1 MTNKYKIREICGD
14 WGLDIPRPDLTGV
27 LIFNSRSNAE
37 LVKAI
42 LEWED
47 ANPNKAVPFNP
58 THAGYPLTLDRLQE
72 LVKADLDG
80 RCVVLPR
87 KPYNCFCS
95 GEEIYMIDDGE
106 IYEDHIREVTIGEGD
121 NERNKLSVLYETG
134 DGCMF
139 YEREWGKTVFL
150 TYEAAEAAMK
160 GDQDE

>member
-80 RCVVLPR
+80 RCVVLPPDDYTWTIR
-87 KPYNCFCS
+87 GDVIRDLIQCNC
-95 GEEIYMIDDGE
+95 
-106 IYEDHIREVTIGEGD
+106 R
-121 NERNKLSVLYETG
+121 
-134 DGCMF
+134 
-139 YEREWGKTVFL
+139 
-150 TYEAAEAAMK
+150 AAEKNLK
-160 GDQDE
+160 GENHG

>member
-1 MTNKYKIREICGD
+1 MTNKYKIREIRGG
-14 WGLDIPRPDLTGV
+14 WALDIPRPELAGV
-27 LIFNSRSNAE
+27 LIFKSRSNAE

-42 LEWED
+42 FEWED
-47 ANPNKAVPFNP
+47 AHPNETVP
-58 THAGYPLTLDRLQE
+58 YYQRRSIEPLNLYRMLE
-72 LVKADLDG
+72 ILEADLGG
-80 RCVVLPR
+80 RCVLLPR